1 MKCCQ
6 TLSLQVLRYAGHR
19 NTHVRISVGMSTC
32 KIRSVLVNL
41 EAKRFQLHSRLTS
54 NRCLGCGRLLLYNL
68 LSRAIAGAAAAAMW
82 GKSITRHSLH
92 TSIEEIVLK
101 YRDAAAIS
109 ATIHCVTVD
118 LFALSVGAL
127 L

>member
-1 MKCCQ
+1 MSCQ
-6 TLSLQVLRYAGHR
+6 TVSLQVLRYAGHR
-19 NTHVRISVGMSTC
+19 STYVRMTVGTSTC
-32 KIRSVLVNL
+32 KIHTV